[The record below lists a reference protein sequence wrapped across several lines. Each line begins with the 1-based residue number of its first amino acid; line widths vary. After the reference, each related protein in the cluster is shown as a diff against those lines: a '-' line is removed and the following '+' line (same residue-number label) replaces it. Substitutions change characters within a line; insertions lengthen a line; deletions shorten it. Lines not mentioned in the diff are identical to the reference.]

1 MYVAQKKNAHKGR
14 IIASLGSKARARI

>member
-14 IIASLGSKARARI
+14 IIASLGRKARARV